1 MTPIQIKQ
9 ALAARGMNL
18 SLLAASLN
26 VSKAAVGMTVNRRM
40 TSVSIAQAIAKAI
53 NKDFLTVFPDY
64 VEIVPQ
70 VRAKIDAHSVENLRK
85 IIG

>member
-40 TSVSIAQAIAKAI
+40 TSVSIAKAI